1 MRVRIARHLFAS
13 AALLYAGCAVPGPV
27 IVVTEPGFATP
38 DAMRGAPRP
47 DRQVAIAPV
56 ERAASVNAPPSAVDA
71 LEAQHATVERRVAAL
86 QRGVTRVR
94 GRQMVTK
101 AIGRAVENRV
111 GSLESRIAALEVEF
125 DRRATK
131 IDSILGD
138 LREQLPE
145 IPDAPTAD
153 PSL

>member
-38 DAMRGAPRP
+38 DAMRSAPRP
-47 DRQVAIAPV
+47 ERQVAV
-56 ERAASVNAPPSAVDA
+56 AAVDREAVYEPPSAVDA
-71 LEAQHATVERRVAAL
+71 LEAQHTTVERRVAAL
-86 QRGVTRVR
+86 ERGVTRVR

-125 DRRATK
+125 DRRAK
-131 IDSILGD
+131 RVDSILSD
-138 LREQLPE
+138 LREQLPD